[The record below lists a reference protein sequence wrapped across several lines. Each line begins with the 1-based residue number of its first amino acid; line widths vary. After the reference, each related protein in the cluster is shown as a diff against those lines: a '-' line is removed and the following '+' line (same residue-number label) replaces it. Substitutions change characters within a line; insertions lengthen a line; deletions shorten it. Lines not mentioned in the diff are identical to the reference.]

1 MNFLKKINLLYVLLI
16 VSTVNCNNHDLS
28 PEGNYNEEP
37 FNIEGQWYISGR
49 TVDGYRSNDSI
60 RYNYNEFIYGY
71 EEFSFQQV
79 QGEENFYSVLFR
91 MRTIKQKEDESI
103 VDYTDRI
110 TTGNYSSDE
119 LFMSNEFY
127 EWGNIF
133 ISGNDLY
140 IPWDGKKY
148 KGVLFAKIVNKSYN
162 QFTIASTCYD
172 ISSIAWDDPLT
183 YKYYITFTR
192 IK

>member
-1 MNFLKKINLLYVLLI
+1 
-16 VSTVNCNNHDLS
+16 
-28 PEGNYNEEP
+28 
-37 FNIEGQWYISGR
+37 
-49 TVDGYRSNDSI
+49 
-60 RYNYNEFIYGY
+60 
-71 EEFSFQQV
+71 
-79 QGEENFYSVLFR
+79 
-91 MRTIKQKEDESI
+91 MRTIAQKDNESD
-103 VDYTDRI
+103 VDYDNRI

-119 LFMSNEFY
+119 LLMPNEFY

-162 QFTIASTCYD
+162 QFTIAS
-172 ISSIAWDDPLT
+172 ISLDFSLAWVEPLT

>member
-1 MNFLKKINLLYVLLI
+1 M
-16 VSTVNCNNHDLS
+16 TVNCNNHDLS
-28 PEGNYNEEP
+28 PEGNYNEKP

-49 TVDGYRSNDSI
+49 TEDGYRSNDSI
-60 RYNYNEFIYGY
+60 RYNYNEYIYGY

-79 QGEENFYSVLFR
+79 QGEENYYSVLFR
-91 MRTIKQKEDESI
+91 MRTIAQKDNESD
-103 VDYTDRI
+103 VDYLNRI

-119 LFMSNEFY
+119 LLMPNEFY

-162 QFTIASTCYD
+162 QFTIAS
-172 ISSIAWDDPLT
+172 ISLDFSLAWVEPLT